1 MSRILPVLR
10 SPKPSRNIT
19 KERYRRFFSVM
30 PIVMLVAIFA
40 AAIIYIFTHPGYKLT
55 RLDNGD
61 YRIEIQLS
69 AEQAE
74 RLAAHMEANELPFCT
89 ARDICLPDGTFAVA
103 HIGYD
108 EAKYIADSGTSHH
121 SISIWSYSDNHS
133 ASFNEA
139 YTITRIPVQIT
150 YSTILEALDRIEIEH
165 TEKTP
170 VANNIILPNGREAI
184 CFLSSEKLEEYRR
197 RMHIVGAK
205 SIIIPF
211 YFILDNA
218 ATPGDIPQN
227 PL

>member
-19 KERYRRFFSVM
+19 KERYRRLLSIL
-30 PIVMLVAIFA
+30 PIIILSITLISM
-40 AAIIYIFTHPGYKLT
+40 IIYIFTHPGYKLT
-55 RLDNGD
+55 QLDNGD
-61 YRIEIQLS
+61 YRVEIQLS
-69 AEQAE
+69 TEQAE
-74 RLAAHMEANELPFCT
+74 RLATYMEANELSFCT

-103 HIGYD
+103 RISYD
-108 EAKYIADSGTSHH
+108 EAKYIAESGTSHH
-121 SISIWSYSDNHS
+121 SISIWRYSDNHS
-133 ASFNEA
+133 ASFNESN
-139 YTITRIPVQIT
+139 TVVCIPVQIT
-150 YSTILEALDRIEIEH
+150 YSTILEAINRIEIER
-165 TEKTP
+165 TRKTP
-170 VANNIILPNGREAI
+170 IANVILPNGREAI